1 MINLFDVMEKEIR
14 PFITGVPE
22 FVSKPAMSSAL
33 YDFFD
38 DSGAWTEDQVLGA
51 FDNDIQLYPKDP
63 INTVVIG
70 VQWVK
75 SHGSSQEIGHTFR
88 AGKVVLPYVLN
99 SNIDVR
105 VKLANNRITDT
116 LTVPDWVYNI
126 HQKAITHLTVHKL
139 MVMDG
144 KPWANAQGAAYHY
157 QKYREYLGGDVIK
170 ATPQAIRMRP
180 FA

>member
-22 FVSKPAMSSAL
+22 FVSRPAMSSAL
-33 YDFFD
+33 YDFCE

-51 FDNDIQLYPKDP
+51 YDNDIILYPKDP
-63 INTVVIG
+63 FNSAIIG
-70 VQWVK
+70 VEWVK
-75 SHGSSQEIGHTFR
+75 RHGGSSCYAHTFR
-88 AGKVVLPYVLN
+88 ADKVVLEFVPNAEV
-99 SNIDVR
+99 DVR
-105 VKLANNRITDT
+105 IKLANNRISDSM
-116 LTVPDWVYNI
+116 LVPDWMFNQ

-157 QKYREYLGGDVIK
+157 QKYREYLGGIVIK
-170 ATPQAIRMRP
+170 ATPKSVKMRP
-180 FA
+180 FI